1 MTWLTLRQFRVQGA
15 VVFAGLAV
23 IGAVLAVTGPG
34 LSDDYDAGLA
44 ACTSADNC
52 MAFNRRFFLDHQL
65 YFSALVGIVVFL
77 PGLIGLFWGAPLI
90 TRELENGTHRLVWNQ
105 SITRTRWLAVK
116 VGLLGLATVAAAG
129 IAVFAASWWSGP
141 LDKAVASRTP
151 RMTPLL
157 FDARG
162 ITPIGY
168 AAFAFMLG
176 VTVGVLVRRLL
187 PTMAITLVVFVAV
200 QIVMP
205 LWVRPHLVPPE
216 TKTVTITSE
225 NHGDMMLNG
234 DPDSGVA
241 HMRVEVEAEPGAW
254 TLSNDTLDASGRVVA
269 NMPLSQ
275 FGGACAPP
283 PPGPGGEP
291 PPGPAQA
298 CFDKIAQL
306 GYKQKVTYQPAD
318 RFWPL
323 QWAETGVFAVLT
335 LGLTG
340 LCFYWT
346 RRRLS

>member
-1 MTWLTLRQFRVQGA
+1 MIWLTLRQFRVQGA
-15 VVFAGLAV
+15 VVFAALAV
-23 IGAVLAVTGPG
+23 LGAVLALTGPG
-34 LSDDYDAGLA
+34 LADDYNTELA
-44 ACTSADNC
+44 ACTAQGDCSG
-52 MAFNRRFFLDHQL
+52 FNRQFFLDHEA
-65 YFSALVGIVVFL
+65 YFGALVGLVVFL
-77 PGLIGLFWGAPLI
+77 PALIGIFWGAPLI

-105 SITRTRWLAVK
+105 SVTRTRWLAVK
-116 VGLLGLATVAAAG
+116 LGLIGLATVAAAG
-129 IAVFAASWWSGP
+129 LAVFAASWWSDP
-141 LDKAVASRTP
+141 LDKALAERMP
-151 RMTPLL
+151 RMAPLL

-162 ITPIGY
+162 ITPMGY

-205 LWVRPHLVPPE
+205 LWVRPYLIPPE
-216 TKTVTITSE
+216 SRSVTITSE
-225 NHGDMMLNG
+225 NLEKMMLG
-234 DPDSGVA
+234 APPGSTSGQ
-241 HMRVEVEAEPGAW
+241 MRVEAGADPGAW
-254 TLSNDTLDASGRVVA
+254 TLSNDTIDASGRTVDSI
-269 NMPLSQ
+269 PLSQ
-275 FGGACAPP
+275 VGRACEPP
-283 PPGPGGEP
+283 PPGPDGEP
-291 PPGPAQA
+291 PKGPPQS

-340 LCFYWT
+340 FCFYWT